1 MSKELFRLTETGKI
15 IVKNKQPIKT
25 SKGFV
30 DRLYKKIDEIES
42 NKDDE

>member
-1 MSKELFRLTETGKI
+1 MPNKRYKLTNKGKNI
-15 IVKNKQPIKT
+15 LKTLKPTKT

-30 DRLYKKIDEIES
+30 DRLNKKIDEIES